1 LAEALALDGE
11 QRRDFEA
18 AAKRAGLARRGGAS
32 GAAGPWIESGG
43 SALPFALTSFVG
55 RETEL
60 EEIATLVRQHR
71 LVTLTGSGGVG
82 KTQTALQVGNALGD
96 TTEGAVCFVGLAPI
110 GDPSLVVAAIA
121 SALGVQ
127 EVLNHPLL
135 ETLLAYLKNKKL
147 LLILDNC
154 EHVIAQAAIVAGALL
169 AACPNLRILAT
180 SREPLRAAGEN
191 AYRLSSLSVPSP
203 EAARRLGTVGAAA
216 YGAIVLFADRA
227 RAVDHRFTL
236 TDENAPIVAEICR
249 RLDGIPLAIELAAAR
264 VTLLS
269 VKAIAKK
276 LDDRFRIL
284 TGGDRTALLRHQT
297 MRAAIDWSYDL
308 LDAPEQRVFQRLSV
322 FAGGSTLAT
331 AAAVCSDEETAQDE
345 VFELLSSLVD
355 KSLVVVDL
363 GRSEPRY
370 SLLES
375 FEQYACE
382 KLATRADRDIV
393 AHRHALAHL
402 DLAEQL
408 DRVFYYD
415 QEAFRALAHEEMDNW
430 RTALQWALTD
440 RGDVLLGQRLIG
452 VMRSEWLSFAPLEG
466 QRWLV
471 AALELIDERTPTSVL
486 ASLDYVEAS
495 IASALSKD
503 EVQLASSGSAIAR
516 YRVLGDSLGI
526 ALAESLE
533 AQVLLNFGRVAEA
546 RSVLAEASRLAG
558 NVGNRWLAGYVL
570 RLFAYAGT
578 LEGDLDA
585 ARSYIVEAQQNYEAV
600 AAKADVAWTMEALGA
615 IEFLA
620 GNTERA
626 LRHATDALA
635 IFRALKRVRGI
646 AWMLHHIIDYHVSL
660 GDYAE
665 AEKSARE
672 GLDLA
677 REHNLDVVAAY
688 ALQNLGVVAALRP
701 QREAERSLEVYVRVA
716 RIYGFVDA
724 RLTAMGSARRWID
737 NPEQEPYYHRALAVL
752 RDALGDDT
760 VAKLVAEGAAI
771 TEEQAVEEALTL

>member
-18 AAKRAGLARRGGAS
+18 AAKRAGLARRGGPS
-32 GAAGPWIESGG
+32 GTAGPWIESGG

-82 KTQTALQVGNALGD
+82 KTQTALQVGNALGEAGD
-96 TTEGAVCFVGLAPI
+96 VPVCFVGLAPI
-110 GDPSLVVAAIA
+110 ADPSLMVVVVA

-127 EVLNHPLL
+127 EVPNHPLL

-169 AACPNLRILAT
+169 AGCPRVRILAT

-191 AYRLSSLSVPSP
+191 GYRLSSLSVPSP
-203 EAARRLGTVGAAA
+203 EAARRLDAVGAPA
-216 YGAIVLFADRA
+216 YGAIVLFVDRA
-227 RAVDHRFTL
+227 RAVDHHFTL
-236 TDENAPIVAEICR
+236 TDESAPIVAEVCR
-249 RLDGIPLAIELAAAR
+249 RLDGIPLAIELAASR
-264 VTLLS
+264 VNLLS
-269 VKAIAKK
+269 VKALAEK

-284 TGGDRTALLRHQT
+284 TGGERTALPRQQT

-308 LDAPEQRVFQRLSV
+308 LDAPEQRVFERLSV
-322 FAGGSTLAT
+322 FAAGSTLAT
-331 AAAVCSDEETAQDE
+331 AAVVCSDEEIAQDA
-345 VFELLSSLVD
+345 VFDLLSSLID

-363 GRSEPRY
+363 EGSEPRF

-375 FEQYACE
+375 SRQYARE
-382 KLATRADRDIV
+382 KVATRGDRDIV
-393 AHRHALAHL
+393 AHRHALAYH

-415 QEAFRALAHEEMDNW
+415 QEAFRARAHEEMDNW

-452 VMRSEWLSFAPLEG
+452 VMRSEWLSFAALEG

-486 ASLDYVEAS
+486 AGLDYVEAS

-503 EVQLASSGSAIAR
+503 EVQLASSRSAIAR

-546 RSVLAEASRLAG
+546 RSVLTEASRLAG
-558 NVGNRWLAGYVL
+558 NMGNRWLAGYVL

-578 LEGDLDA
+578 LEGNLDA
-585 ARSYIVEAQQNYEAV
+585 ARGYIVEAQQNYEAV
-600 AAKADVAWTMEALGA
+600 GAESDIAWTIEALGG
-615 IEFLA
+615 IEFLT
-620 GNTERA
+620 GNTELA

-635 IFRALKRVRGI
+635 IFRALNRVRGM
-646 AWMLHHIIDYHVSL
+646 AWMLHHIIDYYISL
-660 GDYAE
+660 GRYGE

-688 ALQNLGVVAALRP
+688 ALQNLGVIAALRP
-701 QREAERSLEVYVRVA
+701 RGEAENSLEVYVRVA

-724 RLTAMGSARRWID
+724 RLAAMGSARRWMD
-737 NPEQEPYYHRALAVL
+737 SPEQEPYYHRALAVL
-752 RDALGDDT
+752 RDALGGDT
-760 VAKLVAEGAAI
+760 VAKLTAEGAAI
-771 TEEQAVEEALTL
+771 TEERAVEETLAI